1 MAPPTWLTSI
11 AAPIVLGAAIISVP
25 LTLAAATTGAGADA
39 LPAQAQVIDQKS
51 FNALAQVPSQ
61 DAFDGSSVSGARRR
75 LGFTC
80 CVFARWRSHPH
91 PALLPPGTDSASL
104 KARPFHV
111 YHDDFYAIIGSNP
124 TLTVVAATDKD
135 PLFHEAVVW

>member
-1 MAPPTWLTSI
+1 MFLH
-11 AAPIVLGAAIISVP
+11 
-25 LTLAAATTGAGADA
+25 AGAHTHTQ
-39 LPAQAQVIDQKS
+39 L
-51 FNALAQVPSQ
+51 FY
-61 DAFDGSSVSGARRR
+61 
-75 LGFTC
+75 
-80 CVFARWRSHPH
+80 
-91 PALLPPGTDSASL
+91 PPGTDSASL